1 MKMKIFITEKIHL
14 DYDATSLIFKAGGL
28 FLNIF
33 LHLITF
39 LLCDHLNINYWS

>member
-14 DYDATSLIFKAGGL
+14 DYGGTSLIFKVGGL

-39 LLCDHLNINYWS
+39 LLCDHLNINYLS